1 MHSWHD
7 VKPNRLKPD
16 DFLAVIE
23 ISKGSKN
30 KYELDKETGHL
41 ILDRV
46 LIGETIGTIGQKL
59 IPNLLS
65 FVVQFLSFLVL
76 LIVVFVFAYKPV
88 KKILKKRADY
98 VENEIKEAK
107 ENNLQAQKN
116 VEEAKEMIAQSKVQ
130 ASEIIKNAEKQG
142 QEKYD
147 ALIMDAKAEVEE
159 MKVGAQE
166 DIERAKE
173 EAIQDI
179 RNEMVNVALS
189 ASEEILKREV
199 DSEDNKR
206 LAEDFI
212 NRLN

>member
-1 MHSWHD
+1 M
-7 VKPNRLKPD
+7 
-16 DFLAVIE
+16 F
-23 ISKGSKN
+23 
-30 KYELDKETGHL
+30 
-41 ILDRV
+41 V
-46 LIGETIGTIGQKL
+46 LSNMSNIGEVIGTIGQKL

-76 LIVVFVFAYKPV
+76 LIVVFVLAYKPV
-88 KKILKKRADY
+88 KKILAKRADY
-98 VENEIKEAK
+98 VENEIKEAR

-116 VEEAKEMIAQSKVQ
+116 VDEAKEMVAQSKVQ

-147 ALIMDAKAEVEE
+147 AIILQAKSDVEE

-173 EAIQDI
+173 EAIKDI
-179 RNEMVNVALS
+179 HDEMVKVALS

-199 DSEDNKR
+199 DNKDNKR

>member
-1 MHSWHD
+1 M
-7 VKPNRLKPD
+7 
-16 DFLAVIE
+16 F
-23 ISKGSKN
+23 
-30 KYELDKETGHL
+30 
-41 ILDRV
+41 V
-46 LIGETIGTIGQKL
+46 LSNMSDIGETIGKIGEKL

-76 LIVVFVFAYKPV
+76 LLVVIIFAYKPV

-98 VENEIKEAK
+98 VENEIKEAH
-107 ENNLQAQKN
+107 ENNLIAQKSID
-116 VEEAKEMIAQSKVQ
+116 EAKEMVVQSKVQ
-130 ASEIIKNAEKQG
+130 ASEIIKNAEKKG

-147 ALIMDAKAEVEE
+147 ALIIDAKAEVEE
-159 MKVGAQE
+159 MKSDAKK

-173 EAIQDI
+173 EAIKDI
-179 RNEMVNVALS
+179 HNEMVNVALS

-199 DSEDNKR
+199 DKEDNTR

>member
-1 MHSWHD
+1 MFALS
-7 VKPNRLKPD
+7 NM
-16 DFLAVIE
+16 
-23 ISKGSKN
+23 SN
-30 KYELDKETGHL
+30 
-41 ILDRV
+41 
-46 LIGETIGTIGQKL
+46 IGEVIKTISEKL
-59 IPNLLS
+59 VPNLLS

-76 LIVVFVFAYKPV
+76 ILAVLILAYKPD

-98 VENEIKEAK
+98 IENEIKEARD
-107 ENNLQAQKN
+107 NNLEAQKN
-116 VEEAKEMIAQSKVQ
+116 VDEAKEIVASSKLQ

-142 QEKYD
+142 QERYD
-147 ALIMDAKAEVEE
+147 RMLASANDEIIE
-159 MKVGAQE
+159 MKKEAE
-166 DIERAKE
+166 KDIERAKE

-199 DSEDNKR
+199 DTDDNKR

>member
-1 MHSWHD
+1 M
-7 VKPNRLKPD
+7 PNVLSN
-16 DFLAVIE
+16 
-23 ISKGSKN
+23 ISN
-30 KYELDKETGHL
+30 
-41 ILDRV
+41 
-46 LIGETIGTIGQKL
+46 IGETIKTISEKL
-59 IPNLLS
+59 VPNLLS
-65 FVVQFLSFLVL
+65 FVIQFVSFLIL

-88 KKILKKRADY
+88 KKLLKKRADY

-107 ENNLQAQKN
+107 ENNLVAQKN
-116 VEEAKEMIAQSKVQ
+116 IEETKETLANSKIQ
-130 ASEIIKNAEKQG
+130 ASEIIQNAEKQG

-147 ALIMDAKAEVEE
+147 ALIEQAKSDVIE
-159 MKVGAQE
+159 MKNDAQK

-179 RNEMVNVALS
+179 HNEMVKVALS

-199 DSEDNKR
+199 DTKDNKR

>member
-1 MHSWHD
+1 MFALS
-7 VKPNRLKPD
+7 NM
-16 DFLAVIE
+16 
-23 ISKGSKN
+23 SN
-30 KYELDKETGHL
+30 
-41 ILDRV
+41 
-46 LIGETIGTIGQKL
+46 IGEVIGTISQKL

-76 LIVVFVFAYKPV
+76 VIVVFVFAYKPV

-98 VENEIKEAK
+98 VENEIKEAR
-107 ENNLQAQKN
+107 ENNLVAQKN
-116 VEEAKEMIAQSKVQ
+116 VDEAKEMVAQSKVQ

-147 ALIMDAKAEVEE
+147 AIILQAKSDVEE

-173 EAIQDI
+173 EAIKDI
-179 RNEMVNVALS
+179 HDEMVKVALS
-189 ASEEILKREV
+189 ASKEILKREV
-199 DSEDNKR
+199 DTKDNKR

>member
-1 MHSWHD
+1 MFALS
-7 VKPNRLKPD
+7 NM
-16 DFLAVIE
+16 
-23 ISKGSKN
+23 SN
-30 KYELDKETGHL
+30 
-41 ILDRV
+41 
-46 LIGETIGTIGQKL
+46 IGEVIKTISEKL
-59 IPNLLS
+59 VPNFLS

-76 LIVVFVFAYKPV
+76 IIAVFILAYKPV

-98 VENEIKEAK
+98 VENEISQAK
-107 ENNLQAQKN
+107 QSNLEAQKS
-116 VEEAKEMIAQSKVQ
+116 VEEAKELVASSKVQ

-147 ALIMDAKAEVEE
+147 RMLASANDEIVE
-159 MKVGAQE
+159 MKKEAE
-166 DIERAKE
+166 KDIERAKE

-199 DSEDNKR
+199 DNEDNKR

>member
-1 MHSWHD
+1 M
-7 VKPNRLKPD
+7 PN
-16 DFLAVIE
+16 
-23 ISKGSKN
+23 
-30 KYELDKETGHL
+30 
-41 ILDRV
+41 V
-46 LIGETIGTIGQKL
+46 LSNMQNIGETIKTISEKL
-59 IPNLLS
+59 IPNWIS
-65 FVVQFLSFLVL
+65 FVIQFLSFLIL
-76 LIVVFVFAYKPV
+76 LTVVFVFAYKPV

-98 VENEIKEAK
+98 VENEIKEARD
-107 ENNLQAQKN
+107 NNLVAQKN
-116 VEEAKEMIAQSKVQ
+116 IAEAKEMVASSKVQ
-130 ASEIIKNAEKQG
+130 ASEIIQNAEQQG

-147 ALIMDAKAEVEE
+147 ALIEQAKSDVEE
-159 MKVGAQE
+159 MKKDAQK

-199 DSEDNKR
+199 DTKDNKR

>member
-1 MHSWHD
+1 M
-7 VKPNRLKPD
+7 
-16 DFLAVIE
+16 F
-23 ISKGSKN
+23 
-30 KYELDKETGHL
+30 
-41 ILDRV
+41 V
-46 LIGETIGTIGQKL
+46 LSNMSNIGEVIKTIQQKL

-76 LIVVFVFAYKPV
+76 ILVVFILAYKPV

-98 VENEIKEAK
+98 IENEIKEAR
-107 ENNLQAQKN
+107 ESNLAAEKN
-116 VEEAKEMIAQSKVQ
+116 VAEAKEMVASSKVQ
-130 ASEIIKNAEKQG
+130 ASEIIARAEKQG
-142 QEKYD
+142 QERYD
-147 ALIMDAKAEVEE
+147 MMLVSANNEIVE
-159 MKVGAQE
+159 MKKEAE
-166 DIERAKE
+166 KDIERAKE

-199 DSEDNKR
+199 DSQDNKR